1 MPVNLPKHRC
11 ARLFRTIAGALS
23 MGLWPVSIFISGL
36 VLAAMPLQAA
46 DDAYMMM
53 LEGEAAD
60 LKLDQSGQLK
70 KKQQKP
76 GAEKKAFEWNGELEE
91 EKLPGGLGIEQFEA
105 FLQQYFY
112 GTYVF
117 FNKLNSTDKNTVY
130 YRYSQA
136 DKPELENVRKNVMA
150 LLKQ

>member
-1 MPVNLPKHRC
+1 
-11 ARLFRTIAGALS
+11 
-23 MGLWPVSIFISGL
+23 
-36 VLAAMPLQAA
+36 
-46 DDAYMMM
+46 MM
-53 LEGEAAD
+53 LEGETAN
-60 LKLDQSGQLK
+60 LRLDQSGQLK
-70 KKQQKP
+70 KKQQQP
-76 GAEKKAFEWNGELEE
+76 SAKKTFEWNTEMEE
-91 EKLPGGLGIEQFEA
+91 EKLPGDLSIEQFEA

-136 DKPELENVRKNVMA
+136 DKPQLENVRKNVMA

>member
-1 MPVNLPKHRC
+1 MPVNMPKHRC
-11 ARLFRTIAGALS
+11 ARLFRTIAGAIS
-23 MGLWPVSIFISGL
+23 MGRWPASMFISGL
-36 VLAAMPLQAA
+36 ILAAMPVQAA
-46 DDAYMMM
+46 DDVYLMM
-53 LEGEAAD
+53 LEGETAN
-60 LKLDQSGQLK
+60 LRLDQSGQLK
-70 KKQQKP
+70 KKQQQP
-76 GAEKKAFEWNGELEE
+76 SAKKTFEWNVELEE
-91 EKLPGGLGIEQFEA
+91 EKLPGDLSIEQFEA

-136 DKPELENVRKNVMA
+136 DKPQLENVRKNVMA